1 MEGSNIEGTRQALC
15 TGNRKYAKS
24 VNAIKS
30 NVKLLIGAIAGYV
43 AAVLGVSV
51 AVIAALV
58 AALLRFVLKIGVGV
72 FCARYSP

>member
-1 MEGSNIEGTRQALC
+1 
-15 TGNRKYAKS
+15 

-51 AVIAALV
+51 AVIAAQV